1 MWDVDLT
8 TRMGARAAT
17 RRGGFAAFTFAGL
30 GLLGVLFYGFVVMK
44 TNPAAATV
52 AMFGGLGEA
61 VIGTIAGFRL
71 RAGAGLVWGGA
82 TLILVA
88 LEIIGKVVELRL
100 SGLAIGIVVAIY
112 LGNGVRG
119 AYALRRGGFCEDEA
133 EVFG

>member
-1 MWDVDLT
+1 
-8 TRMGARAAT
+8 
-17 RRGGFAAFTFAGL
+17 
-30 GLLGVLFYGFVVMK
+30 MK
-44 TNPAAATV
+44 TNPAEATV
-52 AMFGGLGEA
+52 AMFGGLTEA

-88 LEIIGKVVELRL
+88 LELIGKMVELRL

-119 AYALRRGGFCEDEA
+119 AYALRRGGFGEDEA
-133 EVFG
+133 DVFG